1 MGIIVFDSSTLI
13 LLAKIN
19 LLKKV
24 YLYYDKIII
33 PEHVFKETI
42 EKGKTENKED
52 AYLIE
57 KEIKDKKINILKIKN
72 KNILDEILKNFK
84 CNLGEAEAISLAIDK
99 KSTLFTDDS
108 EAMKI
113 CKVYDIEFITA
124 LAFLI
129 KLVQDNKVDKEDALI
144 KFQRLAKLGY
154 YSKEILDYAF
164 EECNKK
170 WNK

>member
-1 MGIIVFDSSTLI
+1 M
-13 LLAKIN
+13 
-19 LLKKV
+19 
-24 YLYYDKIII
+24 
-33 PEHVFKETI
+33 
-42 EKGKTENKED
+42 
-52 AYLIE
+52 
-57 KEIKDKKINILKIKN
+57 
-72 KNILDEILKNFK
+72 DEILKNFK